1 MSEDHPLFFKYK
13 NLEIFTDLLFSF
25 VFSQLIAELYLK
37 KDLPL
42 QLWCKEDYPLQYA
55 GMPVKQNGG

>member
-1 MSEDHPLFFKYK
+1 MIDASLMSEDHPLFFKYK

-25 VFSQLIAELYLK
+25 VFSQLIAELYFK

-42 QLWCKEDYPLQYA
+42 QL
-55 GMPVKQNGG
+55 